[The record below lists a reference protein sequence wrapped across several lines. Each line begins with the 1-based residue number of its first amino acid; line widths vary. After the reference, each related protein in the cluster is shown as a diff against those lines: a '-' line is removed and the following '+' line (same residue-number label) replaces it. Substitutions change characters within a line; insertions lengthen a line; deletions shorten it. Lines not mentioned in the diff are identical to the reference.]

1 MQERSLLE
9 VFEGL
14 TNGDYELLVRYLEA
28 GGDPDARDSYGH
40 TLLHLAVHEGL
51 VDSIR
56 ILLRSG
62 ANVEEEDDF
71 GNTPMQ
77 VACMI
82 GRREV
87 ANLLLEYGAKID
99 STSSTRTWT
108 PLMLALNKSHEEV
121 AEWLIKEG
129 ANPNHVDQEQGWTP
143 LLVACDQGMKEL
155 SIKLIREGG
164 QVDAKVK
171 SGDAQGC
178 SAIHLV
184 SYYGTV
190 EVIDELIRR
199 GVDIN
204 LRPEGGGL
212 GSLHWAV
219 YNGHMELLTYL
230 LGKGADANLPAPGL
244 YQSRSPLHFAVANSR
259 PEMARLLLDFDAD
272 PLYKDDEDQSPLDIA
287 LRRFKES
294 GSQKDQYLLQ
304 LLEAYV

>member
-1 MQERSLLE
+1 ME

-14 TNGDYELLVRYLEA
+14 TKGNHHLLIRYLEA
-28 GGDPDARDSYGH
+28 GGDPNARDSWGH
-40 TLLHLAVHEGL
+40 TLLHLAVHEGDTKSL
-51 VDSIR
+51 GL
-56 ILLRSG
+56 LLRSG
-62 ANVEEEDDF
+62 AEVEVEDDF

-82 GRREV
+82 GQREV
-87 ANLLLEYGAKID
+87 ANLLLEYGAKVD
-99 STSSTRTWT
+99 STSPKRTWT
-108 PLMLALNKSHEEV
+108 PLMLALNKNHEEV

-129 ANPNHVDQEQGWTP
+129 ANPNHVDEEQGWTP
-143 LLVACDQGMKEL
+143 LLVACDQGLKNM
-155 SIKLIREGG
+155 SIKLIQKGG
-164 QVDAKVK
+164 QVDAKIT

-219 YNGHMELLTYL
+219 YNGHMELLQYL
-230 LGKGADANLPAPGL
+230 LKKGADSNLAAPGL
-244 YQSRSPLHFAVANSR
+244 YQSRSPLHFAISGSR
-259 PEMARLLLDFDAD
+259 PNMARLLLDHQAD
-272 PLYKDDEDQSPLDIA
+272 PLYKDDEDISPLDLA
-287 LRRFKES
+287 LRRYKES
-294 GSQKDQYLLQ
+294 NSPKDLYLLQ